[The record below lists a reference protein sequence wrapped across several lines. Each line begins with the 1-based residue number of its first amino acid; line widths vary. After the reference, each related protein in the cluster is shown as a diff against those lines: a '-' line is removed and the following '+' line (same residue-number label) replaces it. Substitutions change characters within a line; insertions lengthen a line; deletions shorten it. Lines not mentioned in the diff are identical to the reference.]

1 METPLM
7 SHPRFPL
14 KPKPRGISQTVGV
27 LLIAII
33 LVTALGGYLIGVRNA
48 QPQSPNLTTT
58 TSIST
63 VSAVQVST
71 KVVTQSV
78 TVAGTSFKTDITSLN
93 NSISNFVESKIPL
106 PKYPLEIVVNQKNN
120 LVYVVDWYIN
130 TTLYVIN
137 GSSNKVVTAIPLNFT
152 SAYKP
157 IVNQVTGNIY
167 IGNVV
172 INGTSNSIESRIPRN
187 MTFVGVDESDN
198 LAYAVSNR
206 LAETPNGTLLYEL
219 NGPDNSILRSQL
231 YPGFISGSGT
241 VINPDTHTIYS
252 LACFSTPR
260 CPPEYIVA
268 INDSTLGIKAEIS
281 VPTPIISLNLDQGS
295 NMIYATALQNLLVAI
310 NGSDNMVVTSIP
322 VTPFANQ
329 LYGLAIDSG
338 DQLIFA
344 TGAPICTGFSGCDVN
359 SLYVMSSINY
369 GLFVTLQTNGTLSGP
384 VYVAYNPANNET
396 YLSFEYSSYVLA
408 VKVPHYQI
416 TVIP

>member
-1 METPLM
+1 M
-7 SHPRFPL
+7 SQSRIPL

-58 TSIST
+58 TSITT

-71 KVVTQSV
+71 KLVTQSV

-106 PKYPLEIVVNQKNN
+106 PKYPLEIAVYQKKNM
-120 LVYVVDWYIN
+120 VYVVDWYIN

-152 SAYKP
+152 SAFKP

-167 IGNVV
+167 IGNLV
-172 INGTSNSIESRIPRN
+172 INGTSNTIESQIPRN

-206 LAETPNGTLLYEL
+206 LAQTNGSLLYEL
-219 NGPDNSILRSQL
+219 NGPDNSILRSQQ

-241 VINPDTHTIYS
+241 VVNPNTHTIYS

-281 VPTPIISLNLDQGS
+281 VPTPIISLNLDQGT
-295 NMIYATALQNLLVAI
+295 NMIYATALQNLLVVI
-310 NGSDNMVVTSIP
+310 NGSDNMVATSVP
-322 VTPFANQ
+322 VTPFANE

-344 TGAPICTGFSGCDVN
+344 TGAPICTGFSGCDIN

-369 GLFVTLQTNGTLSGP
+369 GLFVTLQTNGTSRAPCTSRTTPQTMKLICPSSIP
-384 VYVAYNPANNET
+384 VT
-396 YLSFEYSSYVLA
+396 Y
-408 VKVPHYQI
+408 
-416 TVIP
+416 